1 MNNWSRA
8 FYHYIATCCMFADE
22 EYDKAAIEFLQIPD
36 ILRRQKQLGGRL
48 LPNEIFAERK
58 ILGWK
63 KKAEGLVE
71 RTKSPTQGKSLY
83 GQCLNG
89 DTLRQ
94 TVVVNPLWELIYLWN
109 GIPHVNTDVL
119 TQMKIKLQSQIAH
132 PSTETQSTTPL
143 PPDAQSDTA
152 ILYLLY
158 ATVIR
163 ELGHLETS
171 EEYLNKLIAM
181 DKCIFE
187 DRWAIAYAMYELAV
201 VAAMD
206 PNRTNEAK
214 KWVKN
219 AENFFQGNYQAAHSP
234 SDLGSNNGD
243 YDWENRLHVRCQL
256 LLERLDE
263 SS

>member
-1 MNNWSRA
+1 
-8 FYHYIATCCMFADE
+8 MFADE

-63 KKAEGLVE
+63 KKADLLDANREG
-71 RTKSPTQGKSLY
+71 RTPSPTQGSTPH
-83 GQCLNG
+83 GQSLNG
-89 DTLRQ
+89 DALRQ
-94 TVVVNPLWELIYLWN
+94 TVIVNPLWELIYLWN
-109 GIPHVNTDVL
+109 GIPHVNADVL
-119 TQMKIKLQSQIAH
+119 MQMKTKLETQIAKI
-132 PSTETQSTTPL
+132 SDIIRRQAAYT
-143 PPDAQSDTA
+143 DAQNPNFSQDGQSDAA

-163 ELGHLETS
+163 ELGNLEES
-171 EEYLNKLIAM
+171 REYLTKLIAM
-181 DKCIFE
+181 DKQIHE
-187 DRWAIAYAMYELAV
+187 DRWAIAYGMYEMAI

-206 PNRTNEAK
+206 PNRTDEAR
-214 KWVKN
+214 KWVHK
-219 AENFFQGNYQAAHSP
+219 AENFFQSTSYHQAHAP

-263 SS
+263 MWT

>member
-1 MNNWSRA
+1 
-8 FYHYIATCCMFADE
+8 MFADE

-63 KKAEGLVE
+63 KRADLLEANREG
-71 RTKSPTQGKSLY
+71 RTPSPTQGSTPH
-83 GQCLNG
+83 GQSLNG
-89 DTLRQ
+89 DALRQ
-94 TVVVNPLWELIYLWN
+94 TVIVNPLWELIYLWN
-109 GIPHVNTDVL
+109 GIPHVNADVL
-119 TQMKIKLQSQIAH
+119 MQMKTKLQTQISKVSDIIRQQAAH
-132 PSTETQSTTPL
+132 T
-143 PPDAQSDTA
+143 DAQNPNLSQDGQSDAA

-163 ELGHLETS
+163 ELGNLEES
-171 EEYLNKLIAM
+171 REYLTKLIAM
-181 DKCIFE
+181 DKQIHE
-187 DRWAIAYAMYELAV
+187 DRWAIAYGMYEMAI

-206 PNRTNEAK
+206 PKRTDEAR
-214 KWVKN
+214 KWVHK
-219 AENFFQGNYQAAHSP
+219 AENFFQSTSYHQAHAP

-263 SS
+263 M

>member
-1 MNNWSRA
+1 
-8 FYHYIATCCMFADE
+8 MFADE

-119 TQMKIKLQSQIAH
+119 TQMKIKLQSQIVH
-132 PSTETQSTTPL
+132 PSTETQSTTLL

-158 ATVIR
+158 ATVMR
-163 ELGHLETS
+163 ELGHLGTS

-206 PNRTNEAK
+206 RNRTNEAK

-219 AENFFQGNYQAAHSP
+219 AENFFQGNHQMAHSP